1 MTPSVAAVFN
11 DKFWFCGSMLYPD
24 KCYFINPDQKGAKTV
39 IEAKGRILTRSISPL
54 SSNYGRHSFVSNN
67 KLNILQPN
75 PQIRTVDLS
84 TMNEDPDDDWDSWRY
99 EDPLWEY
106 EFRNESFVKEYFST
120 GMFSMESLLPYD
132 TFMNDFYPIPDR
144 KGVLFVAVFR
154 YREFDEKPFKPA
166 GCKQCPIVPRK
177 NWTKAEYFIILYRY
191 VFGRFIR
198 LSRMETNF
206 RYESKLRGFDLKTPI
221 FKDVSALESD
231 GDIIL
236 LSNSESEY
244 FKLIFDEETKE
255 TELEGFEIPGI
266 KLIAA

>member
-1 MTPSVAAVFN
+1 
-11 DKFWFCGSMLYPD
+11 MLYPD
-24 KCYFINPDQKGAKTV
+24 RCYFIDPEQKGTKSV
-39 IEAKGRILTRSISPL
+39 FEAKGRILTGSISIA
-54 SSNYGRHSFVSNN
+54 SSYYGRHSFISNN

-75 PQIRTVDLS
+75 PRLRTVDFS
-84 TMNEDPDDDWDSWRY
+84 TIKDGPDDDWNSWRY

-106 EFRNESFVKEYFST
+106 EYRNGSFGKQYFST
-120 GMFSMESLLPYD
+120 DMAVMDLFPYD
-132 TFMNDFYPIPDR
+132 TWMNDFYPIPDR

-154 YREFDEKPFKPA
+154 YREFEEEPIKLP
-166 GCKQCPIVPRK
+166 GCKKCPPVLGQ

-221 FKDVSALESD
+221 FKDLSALESD

-236 LSNSESEY
+236 LSNSEPEY
-244 FKLIFDEETKE
+244 FKLIFNEETKE

-266 KLIAA
+266 KLIAV